1 LRPQRRRRF
10 SSDLAELSRT
20 AAGIANPRYRWVVLA
35 AGTAAQAGF
44 SAVLIGLPVLG
55 PAIQDRY
62 DLSLSEVGIAFSSVW
77 IGPIATLLPWG
88 LLSDRIGERIV
99 LASGLAGCGV
109 VVAAAGW
116 AGSFWLLVAL
126 LTIAGAL
133 GASVNAAS
141 GRAVMQWFSADQRGL
156 ALGVRQ
162 TAIPLGGA
170 VAALALPAVNS
181 AAGLKTS
188 FVFLGALCIV
198 CALFAAIAVREAARP
213 GVTLGGEDVEWTLRD
228 RRLWILSAGSD
239 LYLVGQVALLSFF
252 VLFLHDE
259 HGLSDAAAAAGL
271 AVMQVGAIVTRISA
285 GRISDALGAR
295 IRPLRWI
302 GLASCAGVLL
312 TAVLTK
318 APITVVL
325 PVMVVA
331 GAVSMAWNG
340 LSVTAAAEL
349 AGLARSGAAIG
360 FQQTTLSVTGLI
372 VPIAFAYAVDSTS
385 WEVGFALAAIGPF
398 LGWCLLGL
406 LPESAP

>member
-1 LRPQRRRRF
+1 LAQLSPTRP
-10 SSDLAELSRT
+10 A
-20 AAGIANPRYRWVVLA
+20 IATPRYRWVVLA
-35 AGTAAQAGF
+35 AGTAAQAAF
-44 SAVLIGLPVLG
+44 SALLIGLPVLG
-55 PAIQDRY
+55 PTIQDRY
-62 DLSLSEVGIAFSSVW
+62 GLSLSEVGIAFSSVW

-88 LLSDRIGERIV
+88 LLADRIGERVV

-109 VVAAAGW
+109 LAAAAGW

-126 LTIAGAL
+126 LTVAGAL

-170 VAALALPAVNS
+170 IAALALPAVNS
-181 AAGLKTS
+181 AAGLKAS
-188 FVFLGALCIV
+188 FVFLGAVCIG
-198 CALFAAIAVREAARP
+198 CALLAALAVREAARS
-213 GVTLGGEDVEWTLRD
+213 VATLEAEHVEWTLRD
-228 RRLWILSAGSD
+228 RRLWILSAGSG
-239 LYLVGQVALLSFF
+239 LYLVGQIALLSFF
-252 VLFLHDE
+252 VLFLHHE
-259 HGLSDAAAAAGL
+259 HGLTDAAAAAGL
-271 AVMQVGAIVTRISA
+271 AVMQVGAVVTRISA
-285 GRISDALGAR
+285 GRISDALGTR

-318 APITVVL
+318 APVAVIL

-331 GAVSMAWNG
+331 GAISMAWNG

-360 FQQTTLSVTGLI
+360 FQQTTLSATGLL
-372 VPIAFAYAVDSTS
+372 VPVAFASVVDSTS
-385 WEVGFALAAIGPF
+385 WASGFALAAVGPF
-398 LGWCLLGL
+398 LGWWLLGR
-406 LPESAP
+406 LPEAAR

>member
-1 LRPQRRRRF
+1 
-10 SSDLAELSRT
+10 
-20 AAGIANPRYRWVVLA
+20 VLA
-35 AGTAAQAGF
+35 AGTAAQTGF
-44 SAVLIGLPVLG
+44 SAVLVGLPVLG
-55 PAIQDRY
+55 PAMQDRY
-62 DLSLSEVGIAFSSVW
+62 DLSLSAVGLAFSSVW

-99 LASGLAGCGV
+99 LASGLAGCGLV
-109 VVAAAGW
+109 VGAAGW

-141 GRAVMQWFSADQRGL
+141 GRAVMQWFGADQRGL

-162 TAIPLGGA
+162 TAIPVGGA
-170 VAALALPAVNS
+170 IAALVLPAVNS
-181 AAGLKTS
+181 AAGLKAS
-188 FVFLGALCIV
+188 FLFLGALCV
-198 CALFAAIAVREAARP
+198 ACALFAGIAVREAAKP
-213 GVTLGGEDVEWTLRD
+213 KASLEAEYVEWTLRD

-252 VLFLHDE
+252 VLFLHDQ
-259 HGLSDAAAAAGL
+259 HGLTDAAAAAGL

-285 GRISDALGAR
+285 GRISDTLGAR

-302 GLASCAGVLL
+302 GLASCTGVLL

-318 APITVVL
+318 APVAVLL

-331 GAVSMAWNG
+331 GAISMAWNG

-372 VPIAFAYAVDSTS
+372 VPIAFASVVDSTS
-385 WEVGFALAAIGPF
+385 WEAGFALAAVGPF
-398 LGWCLLGL
+398 LGWLLLGRL
-406 LPESAP
+406 REVAL

>member
-1 LRPQRRRRF
+1 L
-10 SSDLAELSRT
+10 
-20 AAGIANPRYRWVVLA
+20 
-35 AGTAAQAGF
+35 
-44 SAVLIGLPVLG
+44 
-55 PAIQDRY
+55 QDGY
-62 DLSLSEVGIAFSSVW
+62 DLSLSAVGVAFSSVW

-162 TAIPLGGA
+162 TAIPIGGA
-170 VAALALPAVNS
+170 VAALALPAVNA
-181 AAGLKTS
+181 AAGLKAS
-188 FVFLGALCIV
+188 FVFLGAVCIG
-198 CALFAAIAVREAARP
+198 CALFAAIAVREAAKPPVR
-213 GVTLGGEDVEWTLRD
+213 LEAEDVDWTLRD
-228 RRLWILSAGSD
+228 KRLWILSAGSD

-271 AVMQVGAIVTRISA
+271 AAMQVGAVVTRISA
-285 GRISDALGAR
+285 GRISDTLGAR

-318 APITVVL
+318 APIAVVL

-372 VPIAFAYAVDSTS
+372 VPIAFASAVDSTS

-398 LGWCLLGL
+398 VGWWLLGL

>member
-1 LRPQRRRRF
+1 M
-10 SSDLAELSRT
+10 AE
-20 AAGIANPRYRWVVLA
+20 GIAKPRYRWVVLA

-55 PAIQDRY
+55 PALQERY

-126 LTIAGAL
+126 LTVAGAL

-162 TAIPLGGA
+162 TAIPVGGA
-170 VAALALPAVNS
+170 VAALGLPAVNS
-181 AAGLKTS
+181 AAGLKAS
-188 FVFLGALCIV
+188 FVFLGAVCIG
-198 CALFAAIAVREAARP
+198 CALFAGIAVRERARP
-213 GVTLGGEDVEWTLRD
+213 EVALDAADMEWTLRD
-228 RRLWILSAGSD
+228 RRLWLLSAGSD
-239 LYLVGQVALLSFF
+239 LYLVAQVALLSFF

-318 APITVVL
+318 APVAVVL

-360 FQQTTLSVTGLI
+360 FQQTTLSVTGLF
-372 VPIAFAYAVDSTS
+372 VPIAFAFVVDSAS
-385 WEVGFALAAIGPF
+385 WEAGFALAAVGPL
-398 LGWCLLGL
+398 LGWWLLGL
-406 LPESAP
+406 LPDSAP

>member
-1 LRPQRRRRF
+1 
-10 SSDLAELSRT
+10 
-20 AAGIANPRYRWVVLA
+20 VVLA
-35 AGTAAQAGF
+35 AGTAAQTGF
-44 SAVLIGLPVLG
+44 SAVLVGLPVLG
-55 PAIQDRY
+55 PAMQDRY
-62 DLSLSEVGIAFSSVW
+62 DLSLSAVGVAFSSVW

-99 LASGLAGCGV
+99 LASGLAGCGL

-126 LTIAGAL
+126 LTVAGAL

-162 TAIPLGGA
+162 TAIPVGGA
-170 VAALALPAVNS
+170 IAALALPAVNS
-181 AAGLKTS
+181 AYGLRAS
-188 FVFLGALCIV
+188 FGFLGALCLG
-198 CALFAAIAVREAARP
+198 CALFAGIAVREAARP
-213 GVTLGGEDVEWTLRD
+213 EAALEAEDVEWTLRD

-252 VLFLHDE
+252 VLFLHDQ

-285 GRISDALGAR
+285 GRISDSLGAR

-312 TAVLTK
+312 TAILGQ
-318 APITVVL
+318 APVGIVL

-331 GAVSMAWNG
+331 GAISMAWNG

-372 VPIAFAYAVDSTS
+372 VPIAFALVVDSTS
-385 WEVGFALAAIGPF
+385 WQAGFALAAVGPF
-398 LGWCLLGL
+398 LGWLLLGRL
-406 LPESAP
+406 RELSL

>member
-1 LRPQRRRRF
+1 MAQ
-10 SSDLAELSRT
+10 LSRT
-20 AAGIANPRYRWVVLA
+20 EARITDPPYRWVVLA
-35 AGTAAQAGF
+35 AGTAAQTGF
-44 SAVLIGLPVLG
+44 SAVLVGLPVLG
-55 PAIQDRY
+55 PAMQARY
-62 DLSLSEVGIAFSSVW
+62 DLSLSAVGLAFSSVW

-88 LLSDRIGERIV
+88 LLADRIGERIV

-109 VVAAAGW
+109 IVAAAGW
-116 AGSFWLLVAL
+116 AGSFWLLIAL

-162 TAIPLGGA
+162 TAIPVGGA
-170 VAALALPAVNS
+170 IAALALPAVNS
-181 AAGLKTS
+181 AAGLKAS
-188 FVFLGALCIV
+188 FLFLGTVCIG
-198 CALFAAIAVREAARP
+198 CALFAGIAVREAAKP
-213 GVTLGGEDVEWTLRD
+213 EAALDAEDVEWTLRD

-239 LYLVGQVALLSFF
+239 LYLVAQVALLSFF
-252 VLFLHDE
+252 VLFLHDQ

-271 AVMQVGAIVTRISA
+271 GVMQVGAVVTRLSA

-302 GLASCAGVLL
+302 GLASSAGVLL
-312 TAVLTK
+312 TAILTN
-318 APITVVL
+318 APVGVVL

-331 GAVSMAWNG
+331 GAISMAWNG

-372 VPIAFAYAVDSTS
+372 VPVAFASVVDSSS
-385 WEVGFALAAIGPF
+385 WEAGFALASLGPF
-398 LGWCLLGL
+398 LGWLLLGR
-406 LPESAP
+406 LPES

>member
-1 LRPQRRRRF
+1 
-10 SSDLAELSRT
+10 
-20 AAGIANPRYRWVVLA
+20 VLA
-35 AGTAAQAGF
+35 AGTAAQTGF
-44 SAVLIGLPVLG
+44 SAVLVGLPVLG
-55 PAIQDRY
+55 PAMQDRY
-62 DLSLSEVGIAFSSVW
+62 DLSLSAVGVAFSSVW

-99 LASGLAGCGV
+99 LASGLAGCGL
-109 VVAAAGW
+109 VVAASGW

-162 TAIPLGGA
+162 TAIPVGGA
-170 VAALALPAVNS
+170 IAALALPAVNS
-181 AAGLKTS
+181 AAGLKAS
-188 FVFLGALCIV
+188 FLFLGALCMG
-198 CALFAAIAVREAARP
+198 CALFAGIAVREAVKPEAE
-213 GVTLGGEDVEWTLRD
+213 LEAEHVEWTLRD

-252 VLFLHDE
+252 VLFLHDQ

-271 AVMQVGAIVTRISA
+271 AVMQVGAIVTRISS
-285 GRISDALGAR
+285 GKISDSLGAR

-302 GLASCAGVLL
+302 GLASSAGVLL
-312 TAVLTK
+312 TAILGQ
-318 APITVVL
+318 APVAVVL

-331 GAVSMAWNG
+331 GAISMAWNG

-372 VPIAFAYAVDSTS
+372 VPIAFASTVDWTS
-385 WEVGFALAAIGPF
+385 WEAAFALAAVGPF
-398 LGWCLLGL
+398 LGWILLGRL
-406 LPESAP
+406 GDD

>member
-1 LRPQRRRRF
+1 
-10 SSDLAELSRT
+10 
-20 AAGIANPRYRWVVLA
+20 VL
-35 AGTAAQAGF
+35 
-44 SAVLIGLPVLG
+44 VGLPVLG
-55 PAIQDRY
+55 PALQDRY
-62 DLSLSEVGIAFSSVW
+62 DLSLSAVGLAFSSVW

-116 AGSFWLLVAL
+116 AGSFWLLVGL

-162 TAIPLGGA
+162 TAIPVGGA
-170 VAALALPAVNS
+170 IAALALPAVNS
-181 AAGLKTS
+181 ANGLKAS
-188 FVFLGALCIV
+188 FLFLGVLCIG
-198 CALFAAIAVREAARP
+198 CALFAGIAVREAVRP
-213 GVTLGGEDVEWTLRD
+213 EAALEAEDVEWTLRD

-239 LYLVGQVALLSFF
+239 LYLVGQVAILSFF
-252 VLFLHDE
+252 VLFLHDQ

-271 AVMQVGAIVTRISA
+271 AVMQVGAIVTRISS
-285 GRISDALGAR
+285 GRISDAIGAR

-312 TAVLTK
+312 TAILAD
-318 APITVVL
+318 APVAVVL

-331 GAVSMAWNG
+331 GAISMAWNG

-372 VPIAFAYAVDSTS
+372 VPIAFASMVDWTS
-385 WEVGFALAAIGPF
+385 WEAGFALAAVGPF
-398 LGWCLLGL
+398 LGWLLLGRL
-406 LPESAP
+406 RESAL

>member
-1 LRPQRRRRF
+1 
-10 SSDLAELSRT
+10 
-20 AAGIANPRYRWVVLA
+20 VLA

-44 SAVLIGLPVLG
+44 SAVLVGLPVLG
-55 PAIQDRY
+55 PAMQDRF
-62 DLSLSEVGIAFSSVW
+62 DLSLSAVGVAFSSVW

-99 LASGLAGCGV
+99 LASGLAGCGLL
-109 VVAAAGW
+109 VAAAGW

-162 TAIPLGGA
+162 TAIPVGGA
-170 VAALALPAVNS
+170 IAALALPAVNS
-181 AAGLKTS
+181 AGGLKAS
-188 FVFLGALCIV
+188 FLFLGAVCLA

-213 GVTLGGEDVEWTLRD
+213 ADALDADDVEWTLRD

-252 VLFLHDE
+252 VLFLHDQ

-312 TAVLTK
+312 TAILTE
-318 APITVVL
+318 APVGVVL

-331 GAVSMAWNG
+331 GAISMAWNG

-372 VPIAFAYAVDSTS
+372 VPVAFASVVDSAS
-385 WEVGFALAAIGPF
+385 WGAGFALASTGPF
-398 LGWCLLGL
+398 LGWVLLGRL
-406 LPESAP
+406 HD

>member
-1 LRPQRRRRF
+1 
-10 SSDLAELSRT
+10 
-20 AAGIANPRYRWVVLA
+20 VVLA
-35 AGTAAQAGF
+35 AGTAAQTGF
-44 SAVLIGLPVLG
+44 SAVLVGLPVLG
-55 PAIQDRY
+55 PAMQDRY
-62 DLSLSEVGIAFSSVW
+62 DLSLSAVGVAFSSVW

-99 LASGLAGCGV
+99 LASGLAGCGL

-126 LTIAGAL
+126 LTVAGAL

-162 TAIPLGGA
+162 TAIPVGGA
-170 VAALALPAVNS
+170 IAALALPAVNS
-181 AAGLKTS
+181 AYGLRAS
-188 FVFLGALCIV
+188 FGFLGALCLG
-198 CALFAAIAVREAARP
+198 CALFAGIAVREAARP
-213 GVTLGGEDVEWTLRD
+213 EAALEAEDVEWTLRD

-252 VLFLHDE
+252 VLFLHDQ

-285 GRISDALGAR
+285 GRISDSLGAR

-312 TAVLTK
+312 TAILGQ
-318 APITVVL
+318 APVGIVL

-331 GAVSMAWNG
+331 GAISMAWNG

-360 FQQTTLSVTGLI
+360 FQQTILSAIGIAAPVLFAAT
-372 VPIAFAYAVDSTS
+372 VSRASWAFAF
-385 WEVGFALAAIGPF
+385 GLAALFPLVGRFMLRP
-398 LGWCLLGL
+398 LVGH
-406 LPESAP
+406 

>member
-1 LRPQRRRRF
+1 LTQ
-10 SSDLAELSRT
+10 LSRT
-20 AAGIANPRYRWVVLA
+20 EARPASPRYRWVVLA
-35 AGTAAQAGF
+35 AGTAAQTGF
-44 SAVLIGLPVLG
+44 SAVLVGLPVLG
-55 PAIQDRY
+55 PALQDRY
-62 DLSLSEVGIAFSSVW
+62 DLSLSAVGLAFSSVW

-116 AGSFWLLVAL
+116 AGSFWLLVGL

-162 TAIPLGGA
+162 TAIPVGGA
-170 VAALALPAVNS
+170 IAALALPAVNS
-181 AAGLKTS
+181 ANGLKAS
-188 FVFLGALCIV
+188 FLFLGVLCIG
-198 CALFAAIAVREAARP
+198 CALFAGIAVREAVKPEAA
-213 GVTLGGEDVEWTLRD
+213 LEAEDVEWTLRD

-239 LYLVGQVALLSFF
+239 LYLVGQVAILSFF
-252 VLFLHDE
+252 VLFLHDQ

-271 AVMQVGAIVTRISA
+271 AVMQVGAIVTRISS
-285 GRISDALGAR
+285 GRISDAIGAR

-312 TAVLTK
+312 TAILAD
-318 APITVVL
+318 APVAVVL

-331 GAVSMAWNG
+331 GAISMAWNG

-372 VPIAFAYAVDSTS
+372 VPIAFASMVDWTS
-385 WEVGFALAAIGPF
+385 WEAGFALAAVGPF
-398 LGWCLLGL
+398 LGWLLLGRL
-406 LPESAP
+406 RESAL

>member
-1 LRPQRRRRF
+1 
-10 SSDLAELSRT
+10 
-20 AAGIANPRYRWVVLA
+20 VLA

-44 SAVLIGLPVLG
+44 SAVLIGLPVLA

-62 DLSLSEVGIAFSSVW
+62 DLSLSEVGIAFASVW

-88 LLSDRIGERIV
+88 LLADRIGERIV
-99 LASGLAGCGV
+99 LATGLAGCGV
-109 VVAAAGW
+109 LVAAAGW
-116 AGSFWLLVAL
+116 AGSFWLLVGL
-126 LTIAGAL
+126 LTVAGAL

-141 GRAVMQWFSADQRGL
+141 GRAVMQWFSAGQRGL

-162 TAIPLGGA
+162 TAIPLGGTLA
-170 VAALALPAVNS
+170 GLALPAVNS
-181 AAGLKTS
+181 ASGLKAS
-188 FVFLGALCIV
+188 FVFLGVVCIG
-198 CALFAAIAVREAARP
+198 CALLAGIAVREAARSP
-213 GVTLGGEDVEWTLRD
+213 VTLEAEDVEWTLRD
-228 RRLWILSAGSD
+228 RRLWILSAGSS
-239 LYLVGQVALLSFF
+239 LYLVGQIALLSFF

-259 HGLSDAAAAAGL
+259 RGLTEAAAAAGL
-271 AVMQVGAIVTRISA
+271 AVMQVGAVVTRISA

-312 TAVLTK
+312 TAVLTN
-318 APITVVL
+318 APVAVVL

-360 FQQTTLSVTGLI
+360 FQQTTLSATGLV
-372 VPIAFAYAVDSTS
+372 VPVAFAYVVDSTS
-385 WEVGFALAAIGPF
+385 WASGFALAAVGPF
-398 LGWCLLGL
+398 VGWWLLGL